1 MNEKLN
7 IYAEDRRR
15 YFRIDDEVNLYYKK
29 VDEQVVNQLSHV
41 SDDILGTCSLTAAID
56 MLSQESQ
63 LLLRR
68 LEKTEPEI
76 TEYLKVM
83 EDKIDLIARAVV
95 MQGTDFSEQSVRN
108 VNLSAAGL
116 AFDCE
121 EELRQ
126 GEYLEIKMLLSSSM
140 TVIVTYV
147 KVINCRV
154 NNKDTSEYP
163 YFVGVDYLN
172 MQESDRELLIKY
184 VVKRQMQ
191 QIREKKESLD

>member
-29 VDEQVVNQLSHV
+29 VDQKVVNQLSHL

-56 MLSQESQ
+56 MLTQESQ
-63 LLLRR
+63 LILRR

-95 MQGTDFSEQSVRN
+95 MQGTDFSEKNVRN

-121 EELRQ
+121 EELRE

-140 TVIVTYV
+140 TIIVTYV

-154 NNKDTSEYP
+154 NEKGGNEYS

-172 MQESDRELLIKY
+172 MQESDRELLIK
-184 VVKRQMQ
+184 
-191 QIREKKESLD
+191 